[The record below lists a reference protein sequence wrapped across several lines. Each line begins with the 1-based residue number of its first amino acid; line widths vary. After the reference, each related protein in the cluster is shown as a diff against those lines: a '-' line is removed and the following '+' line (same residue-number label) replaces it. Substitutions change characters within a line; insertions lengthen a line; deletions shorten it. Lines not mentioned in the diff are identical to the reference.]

1 MPQPP
6 AMLIRDIVE
15 VLRGETGFI
24 YAARAR
30 ELAKKGFKVV
40 NFGVGQPDVPTP
52 RHVVE
57 EAKKALDAGFTG
69 YTEVAGI
76 PELRQSIAEYLNERY
91 GSDVKPE
98 EVIVTPGAKAA
109 LFLAFAAY
117 VRPGDE
123 VVIPDPSYYMYPEV
137 TKFLGGKPVYA
148 PLRWGGSEEGF
159 GIDIKLVEGLISE
172 RTRAI
177 VVNNPHNPTGTLFS
191 PKEVEKVFEI
201 AKERKT
207 IVIVDEIYDNFI
219 YEGELKS
226 FISFPEWRDY
236 VVYTN
241 GFSKTF
247 SMTGWR
253 LGYLVV
259 RREIASKLTRLAV
272 NMWTCAPSFAQKA
285 GVVALK
291 GSWEPVKE
299 MIELF
304 RRRRDAMVE
313 GLRKIR
319 GIEVWKSKGA
329 FYVYPKVKKLLE
341 ELNTDVE
348 SLAEQ
353 LLSEKHVAVLPGTV
367 FSEGDMGKN
376 FIRLSFALDEK
387 LIAEGV
393 NRIKSFVEERLS
405 EKSG

>member
-1 MPQPP
+1 
-6 AMLIRDIVE
+6 MLIRDIVE

-207 IVIVDEIYDNFI
+207 SCD
-219 YEGELKS
+219 
-226 FISFPEWRDY
+226 
-236 VVYTN
+236 
-241 GFSKTF
+241 
-247 SMTGWR
+247 
-253 LGYLVV
+253 
-259 RREIASKLTRLAV
+259 
-272 NMWTCAPSFAQKA
+272 C
-285 GVVALK
+285 
-291 GSWEPVKE
+291 
-299 MIELF
+299 
-304 RRRRDAMVE
+304 
-313 GLRKIR
+313 
-319 GIEVWKSKGA
+319 
-329 FYVYPKVKKLLE
+329 
-341 ELNTDVE
+341 
-348 SLAEQ
+348 
-353 LLSEKHVAVLPGTV
+353 
-367 FSEGDMGKN
+367 
-376 FIRLSFALDEK
+376 
-387 LIAEGV
+387 
-393 NRIKSFVEERLS
+393 
-405 EKSG
+405 